1 MRHKKK
7 WQDANLAK
15 HYGKGK
21 VIKSQEAWFQQLGH
35 PNSFIFSLFSFHNHK
50 VIAKILHFSFG
61 IIL

>member
-21 VIKSQEAWFQQLGH
+21 VIKSQEALLAPSGAT
-35 PNSFIFSLFSFHNHK
+35 PIVSFSAYS
-50 VIAKILHFSFG
+50 VS
-61 IIL
+61 IIIK